1 MVGTGEL
8 EIRVTR
14 RRREEE
20 KSWSC
25 IWLLLVGEK
34 FKGFS
39 EGHTHTHEDGWKK
52 SFCVAN
58 GIENRERGEEGRR

>member
-39 EGHTHTHEDGWKK
+39 EGHTHTRGWLEKK
-52 SFCVAN
+52 FLC
-58 GIENRERGEEGRR
+58 GKRD